1 MDKVKKV
8 LNKLQSDYLR
18 SPERVLSQRRAH
30 CRWIH
35 RSRSRYGAIDFF
47 PLFLNSVLKCL
58 GDNDNKVRYYSSETL
73 YNIAKAAQAGVLEYF
88 DQFFYAL
95 CQLFSDVDTD
105 VRKISFPT
113 AVLSP

>member
-18 SPERVLSQRRAH
+18 SPNA
-30 CRWIH
+30 CY
-35 RSRSRYGAIDFF
+35 RSGALTAVGSIAVALDTAAIDFF

-95 CQLFSDVDTD
+95 CQLVSDVDTD